1 MVDMTQCENQEF
13 VFANNF
19 DGIFEQ
25 SVLFRVLPEV
35 LNCGRRRGIFTTV
48 NLHCSRFVQTLL

>member
-1 MVDMTQCENQEF
+1 MVDMTPSEKQEF

-25 SVLFRVLPEV
+25 RVNFV
-35 LNCGRRRGIFTTV
+35 IF
-48 NLHCSRFVQTLL
+48 